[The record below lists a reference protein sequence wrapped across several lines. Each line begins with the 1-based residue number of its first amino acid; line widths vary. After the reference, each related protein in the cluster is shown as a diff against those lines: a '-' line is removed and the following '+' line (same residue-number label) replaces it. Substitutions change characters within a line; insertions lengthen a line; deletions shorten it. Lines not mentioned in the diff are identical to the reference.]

1 MTCQKFERLL
11 TRGQHLECLEQIG
24 WHPLVFQAKISD
36 ADSPTLREVLNLPAN
51 ECKLWWKAM
60 YDELDQ
66 LLDKG
71 TYEIVDCSKA
81 IAQNKQVEPTYR
93 FAILFFHQWNWW
105 FGYDLIVINY
115 VIVTS
120 GGVLLTFLTRVIKD
134 GRKLPKWKPRWHT
147 GQFLGFSD
155 QHSSTIGLICN
166 LTTNY
171 ISSQNH
177 VAFDKFFFN
186 SLFETLI
193 TNNGCGSMGQSVS
206 LHMQ

>member
-93 FAILFFHQWNWW
+93 FAIVLFHQWNCW
-105 FGYDLIVINY
+105 FVYDLIVINY

-120 GGVLLTFLTRVIKD
+120 GGVLLTFLTRAIKD
-134 GRKLPKWKPRWHT
+134 GRKLPKWKPRLHT

-155 QHSSTIGLICN
+155 
-166 LTTNY
+166 
-171 ISSQNH
+171 
-177 VAFDKFFFN
+177 
-186 SLFETLI
+186 
-193 TNNGCGSMGQSVS
+193 
-206 LHMQ
+206 